1 MIETIIKNNYSQELS
16 GSNVSHNKLRKES
29 LEALAIFS
37 LEDRSIFGFEFRD
50 DGFFTQSQLA
60 EFNLSEKIRSLK
72 LVNQIHQNHV
82 FLSLK
87 FEDLIQDLNSSSG
100 LNSQIRNQILKY
112 GLKPS
117 ETYLQINSFSL
128 DENFHSFVTAV
139 DFLKE
144 LGFKI
149 IMKGF
154 GKESVNLELLGAL
167 KPDIIKIDLSEILDE
182 ESTDTKTVLAYLKD
196 FSLSNGSSLFF
207 SGIHSESSLSLAI
220 DFGSLYLQ
228 GSLFGGQISIQS
240 QSFLD
245 IFTFGE
251 KIDSYHK
258 EKRKKISKEISFE
271 SELLKKLE
279 DFIFVTKDLGDRI
292 ILDAQSIFKIS
303 NVIHRIYITDWI
315 GTQVSAYYERVG
327 DFGFKEDKSSLGKNW
342 AYLPFFYKHV
352 KKSFR
357 EPEKWQISDPYFDQ
371 NLKQYIVVFSKII
384 EKEYSI
390 FLDLAFDLEK

>member
-1 MIETIIKNNYSQELS
+1 M
-16 GSNVSHNKLRKES
+16 
-29 LEALAIFS
+29 
-37 LEDRSIFGFEFRD
+37 
-50 DGFFTQSQLA
+50 
-60 EFNLSEKIRSLK
+60 
-72 LVNQIHQNHV
+72 
-82 FLSLK
+82 K

-207 SGIHSESSLSLAI
+207 SGIHSASSLSLAI

-303 NVIHRIYITDWI
+303 NVIQRIYITDWI

-342 AYLPFFYKHV
+342 AYL
-352 KKSFR
+352 
-357 EPEKWQISDPYFDQ
+357 
-371 NLKQYIVVFSKII
+371 L
-384 EKEYSI
+384 
-390 FLDLAFDLEK
+390 FL